1 MDMDVTT
8 CNGDDKLTLIQ
19 SCVDSNIWLGIQP
32 LN

>member
-19 SCVDSNIWLGIQP
+19 SCVDSNI
-32 LN
+32 